1 MRQPRIV
8 SSVTMAMNASPAET
22 MPIVMTRMR
31 GNVSPAIV
39 SVVMSLMATQG
50 VVRTRLSVSRTA
62 MPGTVSI
69 VEMMVIAER
78 VSASVRSARS
88 VTRRMMRAAAVTRP
102 SACPMAVAVSAVEV
116 MAIAPVVSA
125 SPRSVWPV
133 IPKMMTDAM
142 EMRSA

>member
-1 MRQPRIV
+1 M

-22 MPIVMTRMR
+22 MLIVMTRMR
-31 GNVSPAIV
+31 GNVSPGTACA
-39 SVVMSLMATQG
+39 VMSPMATQG

-116 MAIAPVVSA
+116 MAIAPVVSV
-125 SPRSVWPV
+125 SPRSAWPA
-133 IPKMMTDAM
+133 TLRTTLGAM
-142 EMRSA
+142 RALSA